1 MVAGAPVCA
10 GRGADLVQGSGGA
23 DVIDGGMG
31 ADILSGAGGAGLI
44 QGSGGMT
51 PSSWARTRAAMMRWT
66 AAAARMLSAASRA
79 PICCAAAPARPGP
92 VFLGTDA
99 SQIHG
104 EDGADIL
111 RLNVSHA
118 GQIASG
124 GVRCRLPGGRAGAA
138 TRTEILD
145 FVPGIDT
152 LRFDGIKIDP
162 WSPRAG
168 AIWR

>member
-1 MVAGAPVCA
+1 M
-10 GRGADLVQGSGGA
+10 GADAGGDDALDGGSGA
-23 DVIDGGMG
+23 DVIEGVSG
-31 ADILSGAGGAGLI
+31 ADLLRGGPG
-44 QGSGGMT
+44 
-51 PSSWARTRAAMMRWT
+51 
-66 AAAARMLSAASRA
+66 
-79 PICCAAAPARPGP
+79 PARI
-92 VFLGTDA
+92 FLGTGA
-99 SQIHG
+99 SLIHG

-118 GQIASG
+118 GQTASG

-145 FVPGIDT
+145 FVPGVDT